1 MDREPT
7 FGKLFL
13 RIIFVFIPIIVC
25 SVVCISSKFTHYL
38 DKWIFPCGLYMVFM
52 ALLEL
57 IGVIVSAV
65 AAYNEDKA
73 WQIIRNIY

>member
-1 MDREPT
+1 MNSDQTYAKIFARIVFELIPT
-7 FGKLFL
+7 
-13 RIIFVFIPIIVC
+13 IFC
-25 SVVCISSKFTHYL
+25 AVVCISAAFTHAL
-38 DKWIFPCGLYMVFM
+38 DKWIFPCGIYMAFM